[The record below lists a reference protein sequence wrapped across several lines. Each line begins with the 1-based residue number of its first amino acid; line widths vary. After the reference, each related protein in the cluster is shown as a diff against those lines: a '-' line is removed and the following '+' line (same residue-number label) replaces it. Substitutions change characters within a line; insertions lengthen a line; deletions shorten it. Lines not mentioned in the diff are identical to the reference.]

1 MRYRIALLVCAA
13 VWVLSACNL
22 SSTGPQS
29 APTPTGAAS
38 GKPSVTI
45 LSPQDGA
52 EVIIN
57 EQILVSASAS
67 DSVGVT
73 RVQLFVD
80 DQIVKTV
87 SSETPGGD
95 PNLNVL
101 LDYTPDKTGDL
112 TLQVIAYR
120 GAVASDTA
128 EISLIVRQNQ
138 AQVTATQQQA
148 PPNNV
153 PVIDPYDPTCRL
165 LVNTALNFR
174 TGPGVSYDRISVLA
188 TGTVAPITGRTGDNS
203 WWQIRVGVST
213 GWVSGGYVTLY
224 GNCGAVIIPP
234 IPPTPTARITATF
247 TPMPPTNTLTKTVQP
262 PTVTPT
268 PGLPDLIVT
277 NLSGPTTLELGAG
290 DTPVT
295 ATFSVTV
302 TNTGASPTTQFS
314 NTITISPPGTDT
326 ALGVVANLNPGE
338 SIVLNISLTFSSTGT
353 YNIQARADS
362 DSQVTEAS
370 EVNNVGF
377 TNVMVSPAS

>member
-1 MRYRIALLVCAA
+1 MRHRIVLLLCAT

-22 SSTGPQS
+22 SSTGPQA

-38 GKPSVTI
+38 GKPVVTI

-52 EVIIN
+52 EVVVDT
-57 EQILVSASAS
+57 QILVSVNATDA
-67 DSVGVT
+67 VGVT
-73 RVQLFVD
+73 RVQLLAD

-101 LDYTPDKTGDL
+101 LDYTPKDTGSL

-120 GAVASDTA
+120 GAIASDPA
-128 EISLIVRQNQ
+128 EITVTVRQNQ
-138 AQVTATQQQA
+138 AQVTATTQA
-148 PPNNV
+148 PPNNI

-165 LVNTALNFR
+165 LVNTALNYR
-174 TGPGVSYDRISVLA
+174 TGPGVVYDRISVLS

-203 WWQIRVGVST
+203 WWQIRVGISS

-224 GNCGAVIIPP
+224 GNCSNVIVPP
-234 IPPTPTARITATF
+234 VPPTPTPRITATF
-247 TPMPPTNTLTKTVQP
+247 TAPPPTNTLTLTPQP
-262 PTVTPT
+262 PTATPT

-277 NLSGPTTLELGAG
+277 NLSGPTALQLGAG
-290 DTPVT
+290 DTPVS
-295 ATFSVTV
+295 ATFSVTI
-302 TNTGASPTTQFS
+302 TNTGASPTSQFS
-314 NTITISPPGTDT
+314 NVITISPPDT
-326 ALGVVANLNPGE
+326 ETSLGVVASLNPGE
-338 SIVLNISLTFSSTGT
+338 SIVLNISLTFSSPGT
-353 YNIQARADS
+353 YNIQAKADS

-377 TNVMVSPAS
+377 TNVTVSSAP